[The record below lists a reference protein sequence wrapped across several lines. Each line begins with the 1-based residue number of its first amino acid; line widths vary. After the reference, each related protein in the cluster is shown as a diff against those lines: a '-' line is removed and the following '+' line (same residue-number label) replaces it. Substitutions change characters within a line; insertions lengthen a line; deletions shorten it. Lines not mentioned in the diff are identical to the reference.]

1 MNTQMNVWLLGKHR
15 IVCAAVLPPVVM
27 THTGERRGRR
37 FCPGIHCAPNV

>member
-15 IVCAAVLPPVVM
+15 IVCAAVLPPGAM

-37 FCPGIHCAPNV
+37 F